1 MHVRRK
7 PPTNTIL
14 FFRLLLGSIPRSP
27 FLRGFRSRLRSG
39 AGLLSDPAEGVASG
53 GAAVLPAYTPDQL
66 HLASYFPYEDLC
78 PKQIFIWHEPVQEA
92 LRGSP
97 NLR

>member
-27 FLRGFRSRLRSG
+27 LSAGFQVSASLRGGSAFRPG
-39 AGLLSDPAEGVASG
+39 
-53 GAAVLPAYTPDQL
+53 
-66 HLASYFPYEDLC
+66 
-78 PKQIFIWHEPVQEA
+78 
-92 LRGSP
+92 
-97 NLR
+97 